1 MTKDVTFNPYI
12 KQISCLIK
20 NDFGMQDNYDLISND
35 LYKIYNS
42 LSNDRFNDDF
52 NKYTN
57 SYNELLLNYNTFV
70 EYINNE
76 YNYKYAFGI
85 SKLFINIKSNLYLY
99 IKNKY
104 GLKKEISD

>member
-1 MTKDVTFNPYI
+1 MSKDVTLNPYI

-20 NDFGMQDNYDLISND
+20 NDFDMQDNYDVISND
-35 LYKIYNS
+35 LYEIYSS
-42 LSNDRFNDDF
+42 LLNKKFNKDF
-52 NKYTN
+52 DKYTN
-57 SYNELLLNYNTFV
+57 NYLELLNNYNTFV

-85 SKLFINIKSNLYLY
+85 SKLYINIKNNLYLY

-104 GLKKEISD
+104 GLKKEVY

>member
-1 MTKDVTFNPYI
+1 MPEDVTLNPYI

-20 NDFGMQDNYDLISND
+20 NDFDMQDNYDVISND
-35 LYKIYNS
+35 LYEIYSS
-42 LSNDRFNDDF
+42 LLNKKFNKDF
-52 NKYTN
+52 DKYTN
-57 SYNELLLNYNTFV
+57 NYLELLNNYNTFV

-85 SKLFINIKSNLYLY
+85 SKLYINIKNNLYLY

-104 GLKKEISD
+104 GLKKEVY

>member
-1 MTKDVTFNPYI
+1 MSKDVTLNPYI

-20 NDFGMQDNYDLISND
+20 NDFDMQDNYDVISND
-35 LYKIYNS
+35 LYEIYSS
-42 LSNDRFNDDF
+42 LLNKQFNNDFD
-52 NKYTN
+52 KYTN
-57 SYNELLLNYNTFV
+57 NYLELLNNYNTFV

-85 SKLFINIKSNLYLY
+85 SKLYINIKNNLYLY

-104 GLKKEISD
+104 GLKKEVY

>member
-1 MTKDVTFNPYI
+1 MSKDVTLNPYI

-20 NDFGMQDNYDLISND
+20 NDFDMQDNYDVISND
-35 LYKIYNS
+35 LYEIYYS
-42 LSNDRFNDDF
+42 LLNKKFNKDF
-52 NKYTN
+52 DKYTN
-57 SYNELLLNYNTFV
+57 NYLELLNNYNTFV

-85 SKLFINIKSNLYLY
+85 SKLYINIKNNLYLY

-104 GLKKEISD
+104 GLKKEVY